1 MGWYV
6 STAGASTVLSEANN
20 RPFSG
25 ITGIAKAR
33 NGDLW
38 LNAWDGARRVAAAE
52 LREAEKN
59 PAYAVHSELYDLTD
73 GLPSVPQRIRPFPTA
88 VSAPD
93 GRIWFGLRAGVV
105 SVDPEDPSL
114 SSPVPPVSIVR
125 AIADG
130 KTFNAATNAKLAART
145 KSLEIDYTAVS
156 LNRASRVRFRYKL
169 EGMDAGWQTCRFA
182 PASLL

>member
-1 MGWYV
+1 MGR
-6 STAGASTVLSEANN
+6 SKACRGGRTRG
-20 RPFSG
+20 SG
-25 ITGIAKAR
+25 E
-33 NGDLW
+33 D
-38 LNAWDGARRVAAAE
+38 
-52 LREAEKN
+52 
-59 PAYAVHSELYDLTD
+59 PAYAVHSDLYDLTD

-145 KSLEIDYTAVS
+145 KNLEIDYTAVS

-169 EGMDAGWQTCRFA
+169 ENVDAGWRMPVRAGKPFIIICPQV
-182 PASLL
+182 SIGSW